1 MKDSSLF
8 QIHQSEKIIQR
19 NDSIYYVRIAP
30 LNNQCYNAQAKMNR
44 DEEKIKEFEVI
55 IRRFSRFVKANI
67 QKFNV
72 QKNGIDPDD
81 ILQEVKIKIWKI
93 LEDEKRIKNYA
104 SYIRK
109 IVDSSI
115 IDQLRR
121 SKREK
126 GIFIQE
132 KHKLVSEQKS
142 NYLIN
147 ISNDTN
153 AKEIIGQ
160 AVDSLM
166 ESRRKAVKMFLLN
179 MTIDEIAIYFKWTR
193 DKTRNLLYRG
203 LSDLKKM
210 LREKGIEYENKE

>member
-1 MKDSSLF
+1 
-8 QIHQSEKIIQR
+8 
-19 NDSIYYVRIAP
+19 VRIAP

-93 LEDEKRIKNYA
+93 LEDEKKIKNYA

-115 IDQLRR
+115 IDQLRK

-132 KHKLVSEQKS
+132 KHKLASEQKS

>member
-1 MKDSSLF
+1 
-8 QIHQSEKIIQR
+8 
-19 NDSIYYVRIAP
+19 VRIAP

-93 LEDEKRIKNYA
+93 LEDEKKIKNYA

>member
-1 MKDSSLF
+1 VRVAHLKD
-8 QIHQSEKIIQR
+8 R
-19 NDSIYYVRIAP
+19 
-30 LNNQCYNAQAKMNR
+30 CYNAQAKMNS
-44 DEEKIKEFEVI
+44 DEEKIKEFEI
-55 IRRFSRFVKANI
+55 IINRFSRFVKANI

-81 ILQEVKIKIWKI
+81 ILQEVKIKIWKVV
-93 LEDEKRIKNYA
+93 EDKKKIKNYA

-126 GIFIQE
+126 GIFINE

-142 NYLIN
+142 NYLTN
-147 ISNDTN
+147 ISNDIS
-153 AKEIIGQ
+153 AKEIIGR
-160 AVDSLM
+160 AVDSLI
-166 ESRRKAVKMFLLN
+166 ESRRKVVKMFLLN
-179 MTIDEIAIYFKWTR
+179 MTIEEIAIYYKWTR

-203 LSDLKKM
+203 LSDLKKI
-210 LREKGIEYENKE
+210 LKEKGIEYEDEK

>member
-1 MKDSSLF
+1 
-8 QIHQSEKIIQR
+8 
-19 NDSIYYVRIAP
+19 VRVAP
-30 LNNQCYNAQAKMNR
+30 LNNRCYNAQAKMNS

-55 IRRFSRFVKANI
+55 ISRFSRFVKANI

-93 LEDEKRIKNYA
+93 LENEKKIKNYA

-147 ISNDTN
+147 ISNDIN

-160 AVDSLM
+160 AVDSLI
-166 ESRRKAVKMFLLN
+166 ESRRKVVKMFLLN
-179 MTIDEIAIYFKWTR
+179 MTIEEIAIYFKWTR

-203 LSDLKKM
+203 LSDLKKI

>member
-1 MKDSSLF
+1 
-8 QIHQSEKIIQR
+8 
-19 NDSIYYVRIAP
+19 
-30 LNNQCYNAQAKMNR
+30 MNS

-55 IRRFSRFVKANI
+55 ISRFSRFVKANI

-93 LEDEKRIKNYA
+93 LEDGKKIKNYA

-121 SKREK
+121 YKREK
-126 GIFIQE
+126 GIFINE
-132 KHKLVSEQKS
+132 KHKLVSGQKS

-147 ISNDTN
+147 ISNDIN
-153 AKEIIGQ
+153 AKEIIGH
-160 AVDSLM
+160 AVDSLI
-166 ESRRKAVKMFLLN
+166 ESRRKVVKMFLLN
-179 MTIDEIAIYFKWTR
+179 MTIEEIAIYFKWTR

-203 LSDLKKM
+203 LSDLKKI